1 MTQPNIELARLH
13 NGEDVYGLWEEIESY
28 CDNNDTW
35 VNRYYDHVNPSTV
48 YNHFKWVGKGMSDP
62 FSVSVPFDY
71 RTSRT
76 KGTFNARGVN
86 QDKW

>member
-28 CDNNDTW
+28 CDVKDTW
-35 VNRYYDHVNPSTV
+35 VDRYYDHVNPSTV
-48 YNHFKWVGKGMSDP
+48 YNHFKWVGIGLSDP

-71 RTSRT
+71 RQSRT
-76 KGTFNARGVN
+76 KGTFNTRGVN